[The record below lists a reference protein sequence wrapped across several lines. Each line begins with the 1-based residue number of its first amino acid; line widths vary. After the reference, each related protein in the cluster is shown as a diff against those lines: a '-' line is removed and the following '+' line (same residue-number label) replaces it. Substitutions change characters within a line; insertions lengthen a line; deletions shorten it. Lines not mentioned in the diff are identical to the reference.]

1 MQMILEMIQIITGFI
16 TMITGFCLMICINT
30 AQPFP
35 EWFQVGM
42 VISIITII
50 AWIIAGISEIKKAL
64 KPKKYGIISNEEIMR
79 ILTNDKIHK

>member
-1 MQMILEMIQIITGFI
+1 MQIIGEFIAIISGFI
-16 TMITGFCLMICINT
+16 TMMTGFCFVICCET

-35 EWFQVGM
+35 EWFSIGV
-42 VISIITII
+42 VISIISIV
-50 AWIIAGISEIKKAL
+50 AWTIAGILEIQKAL